1 MLNSRRSASVGALP
15 AEKRHFV
22 SRQESASGASLDVR
36 CACQYFMCDS
46 LLPER
51 VNPVD
56 SRPGSRLSGHAEE
69 QFPPGH
75 LNLMRDD
82 LSTHSFE
89 VVSHADVA
97 PSVDLSFME
106 RFPELEQ
113 TARSRGLVVRSI
125 SDATEPDQ
133 YSAPQQGVG
142 GAFVAGRRRQLS
154 MGGLSSGSVSRFPD
168 TLSMRSGPSLRR
180 ISAGNSKTDLYCADI
195 NIPSGQATGGRR
207 SASTSR
213 RASNADLF
221 QASIVPGS
229 LQPPQLNLIPA
240 TATPGLMDQ
249 PPLFPSHQAS
259 PAPSQQDFRIAKPP
273 LSTDYMRPSEVNKD
287 NQLPGNT
294 LPQNRPIDVSR
305 FGGDAVRPSFLVES
319 DYQQLQSPYQTTV
332 TPIDPLAKTV
342 AELEQVAQEHSIVQ
356 IRDNIQAETRRPPS
370 IGGDLSAIPL
380 KVGEQTKIEIVHN
393 IPVVDIDQ
401 LVRDEEAKAAEHR
414 SRSPR
419 PSPRRPKSP
428 PIMATLQLPS
438 SRTTSPTPAEPPV
451 DPVGQQNL
459 KRQHTPERQLSPE
472 RPTQWLSQQERAV
485 GPTPAPTAISLQ
497 DASSE
502 VKSSYTSR
510 FKSMFG
516 AKEPRQKSP
525 SPAPQRSR
533 TPSPRMQRH
542 EKSPSPVKLLS
553 VFSRSKPQAMSVVT
567 TSSATVKGKEAE
579 PLAVRVTETFSLK
592 VDDMDQYCARPTKP
606 LAPPPNAQTMYS
618 SREDFAA
625 SERASVDISEA
636 FEPVV
641 VSAVPRG
648 GSVSAS
654 MSISGGSFMA
664 GNRNLYSSEI
674 EMPDPG
680 YGHRDSASRD
690 ISLGGS
696 RPLISVP
703 IQISGSSS
711 HVYRPLQHRAPSEQ
725 RGFGVQR
732 KTSFREP
739 RTQSHDRNSHLG
751 RSQEQLYGVGRMTK
765 TVSFHFDERK
775 SRLADFESN
784 SPLNQKQLEHR
795 DFLERT
801 YFTRDHEY
809 EPVGVTPAHESS
821 PAPSPQSE
829 LQLPMDIDLPLSSAG
844 TTPRTESRTDYE
856 IHTSQVDS
864 SALEELPL
872 QPENRR
878 KGFMAS
884 AQDRT
889 KKMQDGIRLQAG
901 KIRTRLQTKPK
912 PKPVSGSPKAKERRR
927 FKAPEFSKIKM
938 PEIKRPDMSKL
949 KELKRPEFTKFNKPD
964 MSKFKLPEKL
974 STLKLRRSKS
984 FKENEGEV
992 VSDETPEGTGGTAS
1006 PTQPAPKKKFEF
1018 NFGTYPRAF
1027 RKKKPVEEPVAVA
1040 TESSLGTEGLSV
1052 IPSTETQ
1059 PSQTSTSSPQ
1069 GDRGPGPVRSR
1080 WADKF
1085 SDVSYNDSEGSRYR
1099 RYGSE
1104 LESFDRESSLERR
1117 MKEDLEGTEDTAS
1130 EAQPQQEMGIL
1141 GVVADNKQFAEFD
1154 EENRAIHEISSKR
1167 SREFK
1172 RRPMVHQDSDLRSED
1187 SRDAE
1192 GWTEKDIQKNKLLR
1206 KAELEAEAGFYKF
1219 HDLQDA
1225 QSTASSGQ
1233 KVVMEPIN
1241 DDEFF
1246 LRKRGISEDN
1256 IQLRQYISEAIREGY
1271 EMPNALKHVGYSA
1284 EQVPS
1289 EFADYDVPPAKP
1301 RRLHRNYQPDFD
1313 SQEFQRSDYGDD
1325 LSMSQNG
1332 SEFTPKRPLR
1342 KARSRS
1348 KYSIEGSQDIPQDG
1362 GSSIHYFE
1370 DDEEYLRPPV
1380 RDQPITDSEQAL
1392 NNLDLGGKAAAMIQE
1407 EMEQEL
1413 QNKPRP
1419 QAPRRQKKRT
1429 RDDASVDKDT
1439 DSFFNGFGGRS
1450 VSNTFLQ
1457 PHEDVIVY
1465 RTEHEYRHIPL
1476 ATPDRFTDATSA
1488 RTQRSEDDRTSR
1500 GADSLILDGHIKIRA
1515 ELEDNED
1522 VGPRTRSDEKFVIDM
1537 LESDGYAVVRKE
1549 TLPKPTPPARRKKF
1563 TRTPGERFA
1572 TLPNMRGSRGSP
1584 PPARPPPPQ
1593 QYVPT
1598 EDSPV
1603 VPRRRS
1609 AASLDE
1615 IPLMIKSNYESQKE
1629 KPKQP
1634 DEEDDYEEPGA
1645 LDRSNLQS
1653 GAVINK
1659 MKFRPLPPP
1668 PRPPREKRSTRAGSQ
1683 THESYE
1689 DSEQVA
1695 SSSQA
1700 DSYDQGEFEVEV
1712 STQTDPLPDDF
1723 VCEEFEITEDMK
1735 IIEPRRSNG
1744 SGNKT
1749 LEDLLRSVE
1758 AAQEQDEVD
1767 GARVLSEDEQ
1777 LAKGLQRFRDANQR
1791 SMSERSRASS
1801 QADRSKSL
1809 SRPQTPSS
1817 AVIIE
1822 RRVPT
1827 PSLTAGED
1835 DATVQASLI
1844 VRPISAA
1851 DLIDDDLRREEEELR
1866 REGLLSDSSVQSKSD
1881 VEDEHGEVALSDYAA
1896 STADLDAAVEQLQQA
1911 QLENDYE
1918 SRLEDDEVERTLRDS
1933 EYEEEKFSEQ
1943 EEEQETTKLEKEL
1956 TEQELEEALEKE
1968 LQEAMEKELS
1978 DYRQKEKEQESELE
1992 QTFSEEEL
2000 AASEIDYHQSEEE
2013 QATSERDYH
2022 PSEDERPL
2030 SEGEQPFSE
2039 EEHTLSDTEHPQTEL
2054 EPQEV
2059 EDTIQKSTAS
2069 EPTEAE
2075 VELKFVAT
2083 LPTEPAFGDKEEDPE
2098 EPPLPPRRRKSTTAL
2113 EPIATSVLTIAEQSS
2128 RELTPIQTLQSAP
2141 EPQFPSHLAEL
2152 EVERLRVHALQAGQI
2167 QVSQLHGN
2175 QIKADDL
2182 QCQSGQLVVQNIE
2195 LPPGFIDDIVERV
2208 QREQQRP
2215 SLLTTE
2221 TQTSRQAS
2229 SEPATSEKELPVK
2242 PPRHSKTTEQ
2252 APSTINLDEQTQ
2264 TEAGLLPLPPPPAVY
2279 PSVEYLQSLAPLAF
2293 FNLQR
2298 SAEAEQAEALTATER
2313 KAPHKCRRRHVQEPI
2328 EHESGSEAEEQLVE
2342 RPRSRSRR
2350 SRTRSA
2356 TQPLEDDYD
2365 DDQPKTVVQAGRQF
2379 VSACSLELVNIIN
2392 QLTHYVRGE
2401 ALEPQQATRNIS
2413 ALMLL
2418 FILITIGVLVFLLT
2432 GRQVHTHH
2440 WDYFNPPGNDHG
2452 RQT

>member
-1 MLNSRRSASVGALP
+1 MESKRSKRGRKSRAAEAENPSNHQQEQQPHQHHPWDEVSLPGAGTGPTEQPTILLINGIASDTQLEDKQSKAAALKLALDNNNTEAATPAQPPQVPTTPGGSHLLDFESHLIESIADEASGVGIRELTPFEQELQQGTSKAGTNDTEPVIEVEPAGVRTKQPVEISPPAHQIAEVDETATPSEEVRRTAEQLVDEIEQELIQALSRDVDEAQRVHEEQVQRDRDEINALTQQVEVQLNELTGILKNKPQAEIVLELP
-15 AEKRHFV
+15 AEEEEPKPKPFV
-22 SRQESASGASLDVR
+22 AAPSELKLVEV
-36 CACQYFMCDS
+36 
-46 LLPER
+46 PTPKTE
-51 VNPVD
+51 
-56 SRPGSRLSGHAEE
+56 AEE
-69 QFPPGH
+69 QERKEFIDSLPQIEQNRLQGGSGSEETDAQKLSADCKREYYQSLKKYLLHSSQEKPPVPLQTYRWEDLKRAKERGGYPWTH
-75 LNLMRDD
+75 LYKRPLGPDEQPEIVLLLRKSQELRFKSESPKSLKKVRYDEQVLVKETERYIQD
-82 LSTHSFE
+82 LSEDEAVATTTDDSSEESSDSETESERDQHNEDALSE
-89 VVSHADVA
+89 CISCVSD
-97 PSVDLSFME
+97 SVL
-106 RFPELEQ
+106 
-113 TARSRGLVVRSI
+113 A
-125 SDATEPDQ
+125 
-133 YSAPQQGVG
+133 VG
-142 GAFVAGRRRQLS
+142 GHARPRKTNRLAHIRDLIRRR
-154 MGGLSSGSVSRFPD
+154 
-168 TLSMRSGPSLRR
+168 RSGRTHEDAQSLP
-180 ISAGNSKTDLYCADI
+180 GNSA
-195 NIPSGQATGGRR
+195 NPSRQSSVHELAPP
-207 SASTSR
+207 
-213 RASNADLF
+213 
-221 QASIVPGS
+221 PGS
-229 LQPPQLNLIPA
+229 LIPNAEKPSKSSKPKQGFDIMKKLKSLAERQKKRLNIKRITLKKDDKIVLGEQQKIIKLKASPKSDRGEIPHFIEKQDSDEILELVEYDESPCRKR
-240 TATPGLMDQ
+240 TKEELLEDQ
-249 PPLFPSHQAS
+249 PSGSGRVPEPDEIIELPVVKAETEAPTVEVTEAAEETLDHKAEKESEAEEDPPKKTPRIRREHVYEEIGQAGTQELVDQPILELESLKKSLTRQDNLAIDEIEAAKAVPLDRMGSSEEEQVTAGKPGALFAPISSIDSTSSDEDRARLAQLSPVTEESDEPMDFSPDLRPALKKEAS
-259 PAPSQQDFRIAKPP
+259 PAPSDKKVTF
-273 LSTDYMRPSEVNKD
+273 SH
-287 NQLPGNT
+287 
-294 LPQNRPIDVSR
+294 
-305 FGGDAVRPSFLVES
+305 VE
-319 DYQQLQSPYQTTV
+319 D
-332 TPIDPLAKTV
+332 
-342 AELEQVAQEHSIVQ
+342 
-356 IRDNIQAETRRPPS
+356 
-370 IGGDLSAIPL
+370 
-380 KVGEQTKIEIVHN
+380 
-393 IPVVDIDQ
+393 
-401 LVRDEEAKAAEHR
+401 
-414 SRSPR
+414 
-419 PSPRRPKSP
+419 
-428 PIMATLQLPS
+428 
-438 SRTTSPTPAEPPV
+438 
-451 DPVGQQNL
+451 
-459 KRQHTPERQLSPE
+459 
-472 RPTQWLSQQERAV
+472 
-485 GPTPAPTAISLQ
+485 
-497 DASSE
+497 
-502 VKSSYTSR
+502 
-510 FKSMFG
+510 
-516 AKEPRQKSP
+516 
-525 SPAPQRSR
+525 
-533 TPSPRMQRH
+533 
-542 EKSPSPVKLLS
+542 
-553 VFSRSKPQAMSVVT
+553 
-567 TSSATVKGKEAE
+567 EAE
-579 PLAVRVTETFSLK
+579 PH
-592 VDDMDQYCARPTKP
+592 
-606 LAPPPNAQTMYS
+606 
-618 SREDFAA
+618 REDVELPEDVLEAA
-625 SERASVDISEA
+625 TNAA
-636 FEPVV
+636 KWK
-641 VSAVPRG
+641 
-648 GSVSAS
+648 
-654 MSISGGSFMA
+654 
-664 GNRNLYSSEI
+664 N
-674 EMPDPG
+674 
-680 YGHRDSASRD
+680 
-690 ISLGGS
+690 
-696 RPLISVP
+696 
-703 IQISGSSS
+703 
-711 HVYRPLQHRAPSEQ
+711 
-725 RGFGVQR
+725 
-732 KTSFREP
+732 
-739 RTQSHDRNSHLG
+739 
-751 RSQEQLYGVGRMTK
+751 
-765 TVSFHFDERK
+765 
-775 SRLADFESN
+775 ES
-784 SPLNQKQLEHR
+784 
-795 DFLERT
+795 
-801 YFTRDHEY
+801 DHEY

-901 KIRTRLQTKPK
+901 KLRTRLQTKPK
-912 PKPVSGSPKAKERRR
+912 PVSGSPKAKAKERRR

-964 MSKFKLPEKL
+964 MSKFKLPEKF

-992 VSDETPEGTGGTAS
+992 VSDETPEGTGGTTS
-1006 PTQPAPKKKFEF
+1006 PSQPTPKKKFEF

-1141 GVVADNKQFAEFD
+1141 GVVADSKQFAEFD

-1225 QSTASSGQ
+1225 QSTASSGK
-1233 KVVMEPIN
+1233 KVVIEPID

-1271 EMPNALKHVGYSA
+1271 DMPNALKHVGYSA
-1284 EQVPS
+1284 EQVPA
-1289 EFADYDVPPAKP
+1289 EFSDYDVPPAKP

-1362 GSSIHYFE
+1362 GSSIQYFE

-1429 RDDASVDKDT
+1429 RDDASVEKDA
-1439 DSFFNGFGGRS
+1439 DSFINGFGGRS

-1500 GADSLILDGHIKIRA
+1500 GADSLILDGQIKSRP

-1537 LESDGYAVVRKE
+1537 LESDGY
-1549 TLPKPTPPARRKKF
+1549 
-1563 TRTPGERFA
+1563 
-1572 TLPNMRGSRGSP
+1572 
-1584 PPARPPPPQ
+1584 
-1593 QYVPT
+1593 
-1598 EDSPV
+1598 
-1603 VPRRRS
+1603 
-1609 AASLDE
+1609 
-1615 IPLMIKSNYESQKE
+1615 ESQKE
-1629 KPKQP
+1629 KPKQA

-1911 QLENDYE
+1911 QLESDYE
-1918 SRLEDDEVERTLRDS
+1918 SRMEDDEVERTLRDS

-1943 EEEQETTKLEKEL
+1943 EEEQEITKLEKEL

-1978 DYRQKEKEQESELE
+1978 DYRQKEKEQESEQE
-1992 QTFSEEEL
+1992 QAFSEEEL

-2013 QATSERDYH
+2013 QATSEVDYH
-2022 PSEDERPL
+2022 PSEDEHPL
-2030 SEGEQPFSE
+2030 SEGEQPLSE
-2039 EEHTLSDTEHPQTEL
+2039 EEHTLSDTEQAPN
-2054 EPQEV
+2054 EPESQEV
-2059 EDTIQKSTAS
+2059 EDTIHKSTAS

-2083 LPTEPAFGDKEEDPE
+2083 LPTEPAFGDKEEEPE
-2098 EPPLPPRRRKSTTAL
+2098 EPPLPPPRRKSTTAL
-2113 EPIATSVLTIAEQSS
+2113 EPLATTDLTIAEQSS
-2128 RELTPIQTLQSAP
+2128 RELTPIQTVQSAP
-2141 EPQFPSHLAEL
+2141 EPQLPSRLAEL

-2182 QCQSGQLVVQNIE
+2182 QCKSGQLVVQNIE

-2208 QREQQRP
+2208 QREQRP

-2252 APSTINLDEQTQ
+2252 PPPPTNLDEQTQ
-2264 TEAGLLPLPPPPAVY
+2264 TEAGLLPLPPPPPVY

-2298 SAEAEQAEALTATER
+2298 SAEAEQAETLTATER

-2328 EHESGSEAEEQLVE
+2328 ELESGSEAEEQLVE

-2365 DDQPKTVVQAGRQF
+2365 DDQPKTVVQAGRNF
-2379 VSACSLELVNIIN
+2379 ISACSLELVNIIN

-2401 ALEPQQATRNIS
+2401 AVEPQQATRNIS

-2440 WDYFNPPGNDHG
+2440 WDYFNPPGNEHG